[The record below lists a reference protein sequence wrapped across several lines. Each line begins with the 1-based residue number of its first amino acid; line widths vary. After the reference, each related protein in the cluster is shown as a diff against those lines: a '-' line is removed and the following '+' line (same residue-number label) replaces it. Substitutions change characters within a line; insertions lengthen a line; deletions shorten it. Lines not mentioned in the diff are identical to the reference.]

1 MLYNRNP
8 HYVNIMQPATGQKFE
23 LYADELEA
31 LAESARKSDKKEMSA
46 ILQRLAQYGRAKA
59 QHSRGPVRFTYN

>member
-1 MLYNRNP
+1 MLYSNHP
-8 HYVNIMQPATGQKFE
+8 HFIGFQTAEDQRFV

-31 LAESARKSDKKEMSA
+31 LAEYAQKSDKKEMSA

-59 QHSRGPVRFTYN
+59 QHSRGPVHFNYK

>member
-1 MLYNRNP
+1 MLYSNRP
-8 HYVNIMQPATGQKFE
+8 HFIGFQPAEDQRFD

-31 LAESARKSDKKEMSA
+31 LAEYARKSDKKEMSA

-59 QHSRGPVRFTYN
+59 QHSRGPVHFNYK

>member
-1 MLYNRNP
+1 MLYSTN
-8 HYVNIMQPATGQKFE
+8 HTHFIGIQPAEDQRFD

-31 LAESARKSDKKEMSA
+31 LAEYAQKSDKKEMSA

-59 QHSRGPVRFTYN
+59 QRNRGPVRFSYN

>member
-8 HYVNIMQPATGQKFE
+8 HYINPMQSAPEQKFE

-31 LAESARKSDKKEMSA
+31 LAKFAATSGKKE
-46 ILQRLAQYGRAKA
+46 LAGIMQQLAEYGRAKA
-59 QHSRGPVRFTYN
+59 ARSRGPVRFTYQ

>member
-1 MLYNRNP
+1 MLYANHP
-8 HYVNIMQPATGQKFE
+8 HFVGVQPAEDQRFC

-31 LAESARKSDKKEMSA
+31 LAEYARKSDKKEMSA

-59 QHSRGPVRFTYN
+59 QQSRGPVRFTYN

>member
-8 HYVNIMQPATGQKFE
+8 HYINPMQSAPEQKFE

-31 LAESARKSDKKEMSA
+31 LAEYARKSDKKEMSA

-59 QHSRGPVRFTYN
+59 QHSRGPVHFNYK